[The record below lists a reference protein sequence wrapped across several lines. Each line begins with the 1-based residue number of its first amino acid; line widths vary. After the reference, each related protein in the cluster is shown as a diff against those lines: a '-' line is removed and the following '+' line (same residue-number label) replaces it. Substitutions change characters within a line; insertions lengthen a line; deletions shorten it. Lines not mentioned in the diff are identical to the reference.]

1 VDILGDIAPQLGL
14 AALLVLAAVFFAG
27 TEVALFALRRTE
39 REQMARSGRRADQV
53 VLALL
58 STPRRLIATVLIGNE
73 LAAATLAAVCVHAL
87 NDSSELPDLPRAGLA
102 LAITVPVVVLLG
114 AVTAK
119 TLALKAPMG
128 WARVCASVLQV
139 LGVAIAP
146 ARWVV
151 TGLAELVL
159 KPFGQS
165 ARARPSR
172 DLSEEE
178 FRTLVD
184 AGSAQGQVDARERR
198 IIHRVFEFGDKTV
211 GQVMTPRDKI
221 VALSYDL
228 PMQRMVKEASAR
240 GFSRVPIYQRSLD
253 NVRGVL
259 NTKDLVKVTAG
270 VVPAPTLGELLHEPL
285 FVPRTTPIKRLFR
298 LFKQKKVHLAM
309 VVNEYGK
316 LLGLVTMDD
325 LLAQLFGQLRDE
337 RDALQRSS
345 SGRSRVD
352 RTPVPGSVPAP
363 QGIGVETGPIPK
375 FDQAALA
382 GETGLAGEEI
392 TGVGDELPEPPAT
405 STLDPIARA
414 QRLRGLSTLEDE
426 RTPPPVDLVD
436 VIAREVQAERSDG
449 TPLALTDASTGP
461 SGPVI
466 ARRGGG
472 GEP

>member
-1 VDILGDIAPQLGL
+1 MDLLRDIGPYLGL
-14 AALLVLAAVFFAG
+14 AAVLVLASVFFSG

-39 REQMARSGRRADQV
+39 REQMSRSKRRADQI
-53 VLALL
+53 VLGMLTA
-58 STPRRLIATVLIGNE
+58 PRRVILTVLIGNE
-73 LAAATLAAVCVHAL
+73 LAGATIAAVCVHVL
-87 NDSSELPDLPRAGLA
+87 GQTSELEDLPRAGIA
-102 LAITVPVVVLLG
+102 LAITIPVVVLLG

-128 WARVCASVLQV
+128 WARVAGPVLQAV
-139 LGVAIAP
+139 GVAIAP
-146 ARWVV
+146 ARWIVA
-151 TGLAELVL
+151 GLSEVFLRPL
-159 KPFGQS
+159 GQNS
-165 ARARPSR
+165 RPRPER

-228 PMQRMVKEASAR
+228 PMARMVKEAAAK

-259 NTKDLVKVTAG
+259 NAKDLVKVTAG
-270 VVPAPTLGELLHEPL
+270 LAPARALGDLLHEPL

-298 LFKQKKVHLAM
+298 TFKQKKVHLAM

-316 LLGLVTMDD
+316 VLGLVTMDD

-345 SGRSRVD
+345 SGRGRQD
-352 RTPVPGSVPAP
+352 RTPVPGSVPVP
-363 QGIGVETGPIPK
+363 QSLGVDTGPVPLME
-375 FDQAALA
+375 QAALA
-382 GETGLAGEEI
+382 GETGLASEAEET
-392 TGVGDELPEPPAT
+392 TGVGDELPEPSSSLT
-405 STLDPIARA
+405 SMLDPIARA
-414 QRLRGLSTLEDE
+414 QRLHEMSSLDDE
-426 RTPPPVDLVD
+426 RTPPPVDLID
-436 VIAREVQAERSDG
+436 VIVRDNSDG
-449 TPLALTDASTGP
+449 TPVEMTDASTGP
-461 SGPVI
+461 SGPVT
-466 ARRGGG
+466 ARRGKGDA
-472 GEP
+472 